1 MNPEAEKQLF
11 RIATV
16 DPTNLTEGVRPHGAC
31 ETVVA
36 TNQPLPSSIPLST
49 HSQLSPSSSANGV
62 DESRKRKK
70 GNPLHWFGILVPQ
83 HLRDAEATCKLGIE
97 EAIPD
102 MAGVATEMR
111 RLEGEIKRLRKLTV
125 RFER

>member
-11 RIATV
+11 RIAIV
-16 DPTNLTEGVRPHGAC
+16 DPTSLTEDVRPHKAC
-31 ETVVA
+31 ETAIA
-36 TNQPLPSSIPLST
+36 TDQPLPSSTLLST

-62 DESRKRKK
+62 DEIRKRKK

-83 HLRDAEATCKLGIE
+83 QLRDAEATSRLGIE

-102 MAGVATEMR
+102 MAGMATELR
-111 RLEGEIKRLRKLTV
+111 RLEDEIKRLRKIDC
-125 RFER
+125 EA